1 MLSMQYHAT
10 LFNRLDENDMLL
22 SENKQIEFKIIELRQ
37 EHQDLHYII
46 DKLLEEN
53 HPDQIRVRR
62 LKKRRL
68 FVKDQIAHLKSTL
81 IPDIDA

>member
-1 MLSMQYHAT
+1 MKLTQQDQVE
-10 LFNRLDENDMLL
+10 LR
-22 SENKQIEFKIIELRQ
+22 IIELNQ

-46 DKLLEEN
+46 DHLSEEIQ
-53 HPDQIRVRR
+53 PDELRIRR

-68 FVKDQIAHLKSTL
+68 LIKDQLEHLKSNL

>member
-1 MLSMQYHAT
+1 MILSQ
-10 LFNRLDENDMLL
+10 NE
-22 SENKQIEFKIIELRQ
+22 QVEFKILELNQ

-46 DKLLEEN
+46 DHLVEEIN
-53 HPDQIRVRR
+53 PDQIRIRR

-68 FVKDQIAHLKSTL
+68 YVKDQIEHLKSSL

>member
-1 MLSMQYHAT
+1 MKLTQ
-10 LFNRLDENDMLL
+10 DD
-22 SENKQIEFKIIELRQ
+22 QIELRIIELNQ

-46 DKLLEEN
+46 DHLNDEIQ
-53 HPDQIRVRR
+53 PDQLRIRR

-68 FVKDQIAHLKSTL
+68 FVKDQIAHLKSNL

>member
-1 MLSMQYHAT
+1 MI
-10 LFNRLDENDMLL
+10 L
-22 SENKQIEFKIIELRQ
+22 SENDQIELRIIELKQ

-46 DKLLEEN
+46 DHLYEEMQPN
-53 HPDQIRVRR
+53 QLRIRR

-68 FVKDQIAHLKSTL
+68 FIKDQMEHLKSTL

>member
-1 MLSMQYHAT
+1 MIFSQNELVT
-10 LFNRLDENDMLL
+10 
-22 SENKQIEFKIIELRQ
+22 FKIIELNQ

-46 DKLLEEN
+46 DHLTDELN
-53 HPDQIRVRR
+53 PDQIRIRR

-68 FVKDQIAHLKSTL
+68 YVKDQIAHLRSSL

>member
-1 MLSMQYHAT
+1 MILSQ
-10 LFNRLDENDMLL
+10 NE
-22 SENKQIEFKIIELRQ
+22 QIEFKIIELNQ

-46 DKLLEEN
+46 DHLSIEVN
-53 HPDQIRVRR
+53 PDQIRIRR

-68 FVKDQIAHLKSTL
+68 YVKDQIEHLKSSL

>member
-1 MLSMQYHAT
+1 MI
-10 LFNRLDENDMLL
+10 L
-22 SENKQIEFKIIELRQ
+22 SENNQIELRIIELNQ

-46 DKLLEEN
+46 DHLAEEIL
-53 HPDQIRVRR
+53 PDQLRIRR

-68 FVKDQIAHLKSTL
+68 FVKDQIEHLKSNL

>member
-1 MLSMQYHAT
+1 MILSQ
-10 LFNRLDENDMLL
+10 NE
-22 SENKQIEFKIIELRQ
+22 QISFRIIELKQ

-46 DKLLEEN
+46 DRLMEDI
-53 HPDQIRVRR
+53 PTDQLRVRR

-68 FVKDQIAHLKSTL
+68 FVKDQIEHLKSQL

>member
-1 MLSMQYHAT
+1 MKLTQ
-10 LFNRLDENDMLL
+10 ND
-22 SENKQIEFKIIELRQ
+22 QIAFRIIELQQ

-46 DKLLEEN
+46 DHLCEEIQ
-53 HPDQIRVRR
+53 PDQLRIRR

-68 FVKDQIAHLKSTL
+68 FIKDQVSHLKSNL

>member
-1 MLSMQYHAT
+1 MIFSQNELV
-10 LFNRLDENDMLL
+10 
-22 SENKQIEFKIIELRQ
+22 KFKIIELNQ

-46 DKLLEEN
+46 DHLADELN
-53 HPDQIRVRR
+53 PDQVRIQR

-68 FVKDQIAHLKSTL
+68 YVKDQITHLTSSL

>member
-1 MLSMQYHAT
+1 MILSK
-10 LFNRLDENDMLL
+10 NE
-22 SENKQIEFKIIELRQ
+22 QIEFKILELNQ

-46 DKLLEEN
+46 DHLAEEVN
-53 HPDQIRVRR
+53 PDQIRIRR

-68 FVKDQIAHLKSTL
+68 YVKDQIEHFKSFL

>member
-1 MLSMQYHAT
+1 MILSQ
-10 LFNRLDENDMLL
+10 NE
-22 SENKQIEFKIIELRQ
+22 QIEFKILELNQ

-46 DKLLEEN
+46 DHLAEEVS
-53 HPDQIRVRR
+53 PDQIRIRR

-68 FVKDQIAHLKSTL
+68 YVKDQIEHLKSSL

>member
-1 MLSMQYHAT
+1 MI
-10 LFNRLDENDMLL
+10 L
-22 SENKQIEFKIIELRQ
+22 SENEQIELRIMELHQ

-46 DKLLEEN
+46 DRLSEEIQ
-53 HPDQIRVRR
+53 PDELRIRR

-68 FVKDQIAHLKSTL
+68 FIKDQVEHLKSTL

>member
-1 MLSMQYHAT
+1 MI
-10 LFNRLDENDMLL
+10 L
-22 SENKQIEFKIIELRQ
+22 SENNQIELRIIELKQ

-46 DKLLEEN
+46 DHLIEELQ
-53 HPDQIRVRR
+53 PDQLRIRR

-68 FVKDQIAHLKSTL
+68 FVKDQIEHLKSTL

>member
-1 MLSMQYHAT
+1 MILSK
-10 LFNRLDENDMLL
+10 NE
-22 SENKQIEFKIIELRQ
+22 QIELRIIELRQ

-46 DKLLEEN
+46 DHFAQVAN
-53 HPDQIRVRR
+53 PDQLRIRR

-68 FVKDQIAHLKSTL
+68 FVKDQIERLKSTL

>member
-1 MLSMQYHAT
+1 MILSQ
-10 LFNRLDENDMLL
+10 NE
-22 SENKQIEFKIIELRQ
+22 QIEFKILELNQ

-46 DKLLEEN
+46 DHLAEEVN
-53 HPDQIRVRR
+53 PDQIRIRR

-68 FVKDQIAHLKSTL
+68 YVKDQIEHFKSLL

>member
-1 MLSMQYHAT
+1 MIIGPNEQ
-10 LFNRLDENDMLL
+10 
-22 SENKQIEFKIIELRQ
+22 IELRVMELQQ

-46 DKLLEEN
+46 DHLSEEI
-53 HPDQIRVRR
+53 HPDQLRIRR

-68 FVKDQIAHLKSTL
+68 FVKDQIEHLKSNL

>member
-1 MLSMQYHAT
+1 MILSQ
-10 LFNRLDENDMLL
+10 NE
-22 SENKQIEFKIIELRQ
+22 QVEFKILELNQ

-46 DKLLEEN
+46 DHLAEEIN
-53 HPDQIRVRR
+53 PDQIRIRR

-68 FVKDQIAHLKSTL
+68 YVKDQIEHLRSSL

>member
-1 MLSMQYHAT
+1 MKLTQ
-10 LFNRLDENDMLL
+10 DD
-22 SENKQIEFKIIELRQ
+22 QIAFRIIELQQ

-46 DKLLEEN
+46 DHLSEELQ
-53 HPDQIRVRR
+53 PDQLRIRR

-68 FVKDQIAHLKSTL
+68 FIKDQVSHLKSNL

>member
-1 MLSMQYHAT
+1 MIFSQNELV
-10 LFNRLDENDMLL
+10 
-22 SENKQIEFKIIELRQ
+22 KFKIIELNQ

-46 DKLLEEN
+46 DHLVDELN
-53 HPDQIRVRR
+53 PDQVRIQR

-68 FVKDQIAHLKSTL
+68 YVKDQITHLRSSL

>member
-1 MLSMQYHAT
+1 MILSQ
-10 LFNRLDENDMLL
+10 NE
-22 SENKQIEFKIIELRQ
+22 QISFRIIELKQ

-46 DKLLEEN
+46 DRLMEDI
-53 HPDQIRVRR
+53 PTDQLRVRR

-68 FVKDQIAHLKSTL
+68 FIKDQIEHLKSQL

>member
-1 MLSMQYHAT
+1 MILSQ
-10 LFNRLDENDMLL
+10 NE
-22 SENKQIEFKIIELRQ
+22 QIEFKILELNQ

-46 DKLLEEN
+46 DHLAEEVN
-53 HPDQIRVRR
+53 PDQIRIRR

-68 FVKDQIAHLKSTL
+68 YVKDQIEHFKSFL

>member
-1 MLSMQYHAT
+1 MILTQQDQT
-10 LFNRLDENDMLL
+10 ELR
-22 SENKQIEFKIIELRQ
+22 IIELKQ

-46 DKLLEEN
+46 DHLSEELQ
-53 HPDQIRVRR
+53 PDQLRIRR

-68 FVKDQIAHLKSTL
+68 FVKDQISHLKSNL

>member
-1 MLSMQYHAT
+1 MILSQ
-10 LFNRLDENDMLL
+10 NE
-22 SENKQIEFKIIELRQ
+22 QISFRIIELKQ

-46 DKLLEEN
+46 DHLMEGIP
-53 HPDQIRVRR
+53 PDQLRVRR

-68 FVKDQIAHLKSTL
+68 FIKDQIEHLKSQL

>member
-1 MLSMQYHAT
+1 MKLT
-10 LFNRLDENDMLL
+10 PDD
-22 SENKQIEFKIIELRQ
+22 QIAFRIIELNQ

-46 DKLLEEN
+46 DHLSEET
-53 HPDQIRVRR
+53 HPDQLRIRR

-68 FVKDQIAHLKSTL
+68 FIKDQISHLKSNL

>member
-1 MLSMQYHAT
+1 MKLTQ
-10 LFNRLDENDMLL
+10 ND
-22 SENKQIEFKIIELRQ
+22 QIAFRIIELQQ

-46 DKLLEEN
+46 DHLSEELQ
-53 HPDQIRVRR
+53 PDQLRIRR

-68 FVKDQIAHLKSTL
+68 FIKDQVSHLKSNL